1 MAANADGE
9 LVKLN
14 AVVIKILAY
23 CLAPLKRGLDVAG
36 VRRRNVHLFAR
47 KTRLQVFFERLQH
60 RFFGVCHAAHL
71 RVSVQLAALN
81 LQNGLEAQQRRERRP
96 GRRHTAAL
104 F

>member
-23 CLAPLKRGLDVAG
+23 CLAPLERGLDVAG

-47 KTRLQVFFERLQH
+47 KTRLQVFSSAFSIAFSAFAMPRT
-60 RFFGVCHAAHL
+60 FA
-71 RVSVQLAALN
+71 
-81 LQNGLEAQQRRERRP
+81 
-96 GRRHTAAL
+96 
-104 F
+104 

>member
-23 CLAPLKRGLDVAG
+23 CLAPLERGLDVAG

-47 KTRLQVFFERLQH
+47 KTCLQVFFERLQH
-60 RFFGVCHAAHL
+60 CFFGVCHAAHL

-81 LQNGLEAQQRRERRP
+81 LQNGLEAQQRRERRT

>member
-23 CLAPLKRGLDVAG
+23 CLAPLERGLDVAG
-36 VRRRNVHLFAR
+36 VRRRNVHLLPANAFAGLFR
-47 KTRLQVFFERLQH
+47 APSAS
-60 RFFGVCHAAHL
+60 FFGVCHAAHL

-81 LQNGLEAQQRRERRP
+81 LQNGLEAQQRRERRT